1 MHHPFFSTLRGQIA
15 FVAGWVVVS
24 TIHFAILFFLFSV
37 DVPNAIADSILTT
50 SLWALFATGL
60 WYWVRFSDIESGK
73 TIPIV
78 VNHMGAAAL
87 SVFIQVYSTV
97 SILKW
102 YSEPGSKYSLFV
114 DSSTTGRVFAG
125 VATYLFLSM
134 AFYLIIYI
142 QNFRE
147 KLMREGEL
155 KALVKEAELNWLKLQ
170 VNPHFLFNSL
180 NSVSSLTVTE
190 PEKAQEMIIRL
201 SELLR
206 YSLRQSPSSMV
217 TLEREMECCI
227 GYLEIEKV
235 RFGSRLTYR
244 FEATPECLNF
254 DVPGMIIQPLF
265 ENAIKHGVAQTA
277 DETEIVAKAHRD
289 FNGLYIEVSNT
300 LPSEP
305 YATAG
310 AGVGL
315 ENIRRRLKLI
325 YGTESLLTISQTLT
339 HFIVKITFPIFT

>member
-24 TIHFAILFFLFSV
+24 TIHFAIVFFLFNLEI
-37 DVPNAIADSILTT
+37 PNAIADSLLSTT
-50 SLWALFATGL
+50 LWALFATGL
-60 WYWVRFSDIESGK
+60 WYWVRFTDIETGK

-78 VNHMGAAAL
+78 INHIGAAAL
-87 SVFIQVYSTV
+87 SVFIHVYITI
-97 SILKW
+97 SILKFF
-102 YSEPGSKYSLFV
+102 SEPGSAYSTFI
-114 DSSTTGRVFAG
+114 DASTTGRIFAG
-125 VATYLFLSM
+125 IVTYLFLAM

-147 KLMREGEL
+147 KLIRESEL
-155 KALVKEAELNWLKLQ
+155 KSLVKDAELNWLKLQ

-180 NSVSSLTVTE
+180 NSVSSLTITE

-217 TLEREMECCI
+217 PLEREIECCI
-227 GYLEIEKV
+227 DYLEIERV
-235 RFGSRLTYR
+235 RFGSRLSYR
-244 FEATPECLNF
+244 FEVAPECLNF
-254 DVPGMIIQPLF
+254 EVPGMIIQPLF

-277 DETEIVAKAHRD
+277 DETEVVAKAYRLTT
-289 FNGLYIEVSNT
+289 GICLEVSNT
-300 LPSEP
+300 LITDPL
-305 YATAG
+305 ATAG

-315 ENIRRRLKLI
+315 ENIKRRLKLI
-325 YGTESLLTISQTLT
+325 YGSESLLTITQSHS
-339 HFIVKITFPIFT
+339 HFVVKIIFPITL